1 MSQFIYISQDDFNK
15 FKGENMSSL
24 FNISKLTIAIL
35 LALLLVTNYASASNN
50 NSTIAGLV
58 IKTNGFDVLEFAL
71 DAEGLLETLDGKQK
85 FTLFAPTND
94 AFQLI
99 ADECTNGDINALA
112 SALIS
117 AGLLDDV
124 LLYHVANYRISLK
137 NLLSQ
142 ENIHTLAGSDV
153 TSGVSNNG
161 INVQGVINQTPSN
174 FVSKGIRVR
183 NGIVY
188 PIDQVLLNVDP
199 TSLCVE

>member
-142 ENIHTLAGSDV
+142 GNIHTLAGSDV

-188 PIDQVLLNVDP
+188 PIDQILLNVDP